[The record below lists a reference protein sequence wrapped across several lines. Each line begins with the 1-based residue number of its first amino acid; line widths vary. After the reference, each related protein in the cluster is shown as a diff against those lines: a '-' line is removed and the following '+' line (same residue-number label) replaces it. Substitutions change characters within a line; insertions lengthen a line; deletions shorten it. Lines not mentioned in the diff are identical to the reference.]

1 MERLLSYFDAI
12 IIGTLQGLTEFLPI
26 SSSGHLVIVQF
37 LLNINVSGNLIEVA
51 AHIGTLFSVLI
62 VYRSE
67 IIHIISTLRSKKTQ
81 KYFAILLLA
90 TLPSILFVLYF
101 KSFILA
107 IFESQKHVALA
118 LVFTGLFLFLTFLSN
133 KIHSPLDAKKA
144 ILIGIAQALAIIPG
158 VSRSGMTITTA
169 LILGIPKKD
178 AAQFSFLLAIPA
190 ILGATI
196 ITFLDLDPVIRESM
210 TPQLITIVLISFLS
224 GYLALRLLIKL
235 LERGKLYYFGF
246 YCIIM
251 GVISFSML

>member
-1 MERLLSYFDAI
+1 MSYFDAL
-12 IIGTLQGLTEFLPI
+12 IIGALQGLTEFLPI

-118 LVFTGLFLFLTFLSN
+118 LVLSL
-133 KIHSPLDAKKA
+133 IH
-144 ILIGIAQALAIIPG
+144 I
-158 VSRSGMTITTA
+158 
-169 LILGIPKKD
+169 
-178 AAQFSFLLAIPA
+178 
-190 ILGATI
+190 
-196 ITFLDLDPVIRESM
+196 
-210 TPQLITIVLISFLS
+210 
-224 GYLALRLLIKL
+224 
-235 LERGKLYYFGF
+235 
-246 YCIIM
+246 
-251 GVISFSML
+251 